1 MGISIYEKKADYVS
15 SLCKVL
21 NASDYFDV
29 LDYSRDYLGGDE
41 YLRIRNAVGD
51 TFYINVTG
59 NSESAILLEVARFI
73 NGIRPTGLVSDREA
87 RWRVS
92 KLFKKEAQEWR

>member
-1 MGISIYEKKADYVS
+1 MGISIYEKKADYVRQ
-15 SLCKVL
+15 LQNIL
-21 NASDYFDV
+21 NVSEYFDSI
-29 LDYSRDYLGGDE
+29 DYNRDYLSGDE
-41 YLRIRNAVGD
+41 YIRIRNAVGD

-73 NGIRPTGLVSDREA
+73 NGLRPTGYVTDREA

-92 KLFKKEAQEWR
+92 KLFRRAV

>member
-1 MGISIYEKKADYVS
+1 MGISIYEQKAEYVRQLQNILDVS
-15 SLCKVL
+15 E
-21 NASDYFDV
+21 YFDSI
-29 LDYSRDYLGGDE
+29 DYNRDYLSGDE
-41 YLRIRNAVGD
+41 YIRIRNAVGD

-73 NGIRPTGLVSDREA
+73 NGLRPTGYVTDREA

-92 KLFKKEAQEWR
+92 KLFRRAV

>member
-1 MGISIYEKKADYVS
+1 MGISIYEKKADYVRQLQNILDVS
-15 SLCKVL
+15 E
-21 NASDYFDV
+21 YFDSI
-29 LDYSRDYLGGDE
+29 DYNRDYLSGDE
-41 YLRIRNAVGD
+41 YIRIRNAVGD

-73 NGIRPTGLVSDREA
+73 NGLRPTGYVTDREA

-92 KLFKKEAQEWR
+92 KLFRKAV

>member
-1 MGISIYEKKADYVS
+1 MGISIYEQKAEYVRQ
-15 SLCKVL
+15 LQNVL
-21 NASDYFDV
+21 DVSEYFDSI
-29 LDYSRDYLGGDE
+29 DYNRDYLSGDE
-41 YLRIRNAVGD
+41 YIRIRNAVGD

-73 NGIRPTGLVSDREA
+73 NGLRPTGYVTDMEA

-92 KLFKKEAQEWR
+92 KLFRRAV

>member
-1 MGISIYEKKADYVS
+1 MGISIYEQKAEYVRQ
-15 SLCKVL
+15 LQNVL
-21 NASDYFDV
+21 DVSEYFDSI
-29 LDYSRDYLGGDE
+29 DYNRDYLSGDE
-41 YLRIRNAVGD
+41 YIRIRNAVGD

-73 NGIRPTGLVSDREA
+73 NGLRPTGYVTDREA

-92 KLFKKEAQEWR
+92 KLFRRAV

>member
-1 MGISIYEKKADYVS
+1 MGISIYEQKAEYVRQLQNILDVS
-15 SLCKVL
+15 E
-21 NASDYFDV
+21 YFDSI
-29 LDYSRDYLGGDE
+29 DYNRDYLSGDE
-41 YLRIRNAVGD
+41 YIRIRNAVGD

-73 NGIRPTGLVSDREA
+73 NGLRPTGYVTDREA

-92 KLFKKEAQEWR
+92 KLFRKAV